1 MHEQLSQGNHQ
12 RKYWTSLSLAQLHFF
27 LKQSNGVGSVVVV
40 LQQDT
45 EMVCS
50 KIDLHNL
57 CILIATAFEFCL
69 SQFSSHV

>member
-1 MHEQLSQGNHQ
+1 MPNTHPEYKPHQ
-12 RKYWTSLSLAQLHFF
+12 SVPLHFF

-57 CILIATAFEFCL
+57 CILIATAFEFCS